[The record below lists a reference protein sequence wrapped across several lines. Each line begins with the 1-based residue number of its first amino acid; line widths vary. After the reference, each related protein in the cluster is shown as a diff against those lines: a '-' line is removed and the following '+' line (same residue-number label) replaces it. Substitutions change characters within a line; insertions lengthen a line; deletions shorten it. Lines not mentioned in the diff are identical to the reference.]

1 MRIVELKE
9 YLDFRNKLDKRIT
22 IYYSAIFGI
31 VFTLILVFSTSFFQ
45 GLLVGLVAF
54 VIMFLFVYGIRV
66 MTNNGVD
73 RKRDKT
79 ILNGI
84 VLDVMFGG
92 EFGLLELN
100 NDSFKYVSLQKFGLN
115 KVPEIPIDED
125 LFIGVGKYKFGSLQ
139 KLKLGE
145 DVKCQITLKSMPH
158 GILYRFDFYNVNGSL
173 EKVTAELD
181 KVNRFNLEKHQ

>member
-22 IYYSAIFGI
+22 IYYSAIIGI
-31 VFTLILVFSTSFFQ
+31 VFFIFLVFVGIFQ
-45 GLLVGLVAF
+45 GIIAGLVAF
-54 VIMFLFVYGIRV
+54 VLMFLLVYGIRV

-73 RKRDKT
+73 RKRSKEE
-79 ILNGI
+79 LNGI
-84 VLDVMFGG
+84 VLDVTFGG

-115 KVPEIPIDED
+115 KVPDIPIDED
-125 LFIGVGKYKFGSLQ
+125 LFIGIGKYKFGSLQ

-158 GILYRFDFYNVNGSL
+158 GVLYRFDFYNVNGAL
-173 EKVTAELD
+173 EKMTAELD